1 MFTGIIESIAKVEDI
16 KNDKGNLQI
25 TYKSSIAK
33 ELKVDQ
39 SVCHDGAC
47 LTIIETNGDHYTVD
61 AIAETISRT
70 NLADLKIGD
79 GVNIERSMAVNSRFD
94 GHIVQGHIDEVG
106 VCKSITENGGSWVF
120 EFEHSG
126 KNITV
131 EKGSI
136 TVNGVSLTI
145 VKSQETLLSVAIIP
159 YTYNNTNFCELKVGS
174 KVNLEFDILGK
185 YISKLINPSNSIFLF
200 KLFIIISNHLSSL
213 SLSTFRIF
221 VKY

>member
-106 VCKSITENGGSWVF
+106 VCKSISENKGSWVF

-185 YISKLINPSNSIFLF
+185 YISKLIKNN
-200 KLFIIISNHLSSL
+200 KTH
-213 SLSTFRIF
+213 
-221 VKY
+221 

>member
-106 VCKSITENGGSWVF
+106 VCNSISENGGSWVF

-145 VKSQETLLSVAIIP
+145 VKSEETLLSVAIIP

-185 YISKLINPSNSIFLF
+185 YISKLIKNNKTL
-200 KLFIIISNHLSSL
+200 
-213 SLSTFRIF
+213 
-221 VKY
+221 

>member
-145 VKSQETLLSVAIIP
+145 VKSEETLLSVAIIP

-185 YISKLINPSNSIFLF
+185 YISKLIKNNKIL
-200 KLFIIISNHLSSL
+200 
-213 SLSTFRIF
+213 
-221 VKY
+221 

>member
-1 MFTGIIESIAKVEDI
+1 MFTGIIESLAKVEDI
-16 KNDKGNLQI
+16 KKDKSNLQI

-47 LTIIETNGDHYTVD
+47 LTIVKTDGDHYTVD
-61 AIAETISRT
+61 AIEETISRT
-70 NLADLKIGD
+70 NLGDLKIGD
-79 GVNIERSMAVNSRFD
+79 SVNLERSMSVNSRFD

-106 VCKSITENGGSWVF
+106 ICKNVTESEGSWVF

-136 TVNGVSLTI
+136 TVNGVSLTVVGSKENI
-145 VKSQETLLSVAIIP
+145 VSVAIIP
-159 YTYNNTNFCELKVGS
+159 YTFNNTNFCELKVGS

-185 YISKLINPSNSIFLF
+185 YISKLIKNN
-200 KLFIIISNHLSSL
+200 K
-213 SLSTFRIF
+213 TF
-221 VKY
+221 

>member
-1 MFTGIIESIAKVEDI
+1 MFTGIIESLAKVEDI
-16 KNDKGNLQI
+16 KKDKSNLQI

-39 SVCHDGAC
+39 SVCHNGAC
-47 LTIIETNGDHYTVD
+47 LTIIKTDGDHYTVD

-70 NLADLKIGD
+70 NLGDLKIGD
-79 GVNIERSMAVNSRFD
+79 SVNLERSMSVNSRFD

-106 VCKSITENGGSWVF
+106 ICKNVTQSEGSWVF

-136 TVNGVSLTI
+136 TVNGVSLT
-145 VKSQETLLSVAIIP
+145 VVGSKENLVSVAIIP
-159 YTYNNTNFCELKVGS
+159 YTFNNTNFCELKVGS

-185 YISKLINPSNSIFLF
+185 YISKLIKNN
-200 KLFIIISNHLSSL
+200 K
-213 SLSTFRIF
+213 TF
-221 VKY
+221 

>member
-106 VCKSITENGGSWVF
+106 VCKSISETRGSWVF

-185 YISKLINPSNSIFLF
+185 YISKLIEKNKPL
-200 KLFIIISNHLSSL
+200 
-213 SLSTFRIF
+213 
-221 VKY
+221 

>member
-33 ELKVDQ
+33 KLKVDQ

-185 YISKLINPSNSIFLF
+185 YISKLIKNNKIL
-200 KLFIIISNHLSSL
+200 
-213 SLSTFRIF
+213 
-221 VKY
+221 

>member
-145 VKSQETLLSVAIIP
+145 VKSHETLLSVAIIP

-185 YISKLINPSNSIFLF
+185 YISKLIKNNKTL
-200 KLFIIISNHLSSL
+200 
-213 SLSTFRIF
+213 
-221 VKY
+221 

>member
-159 YTYNNTNFCELKVGS
+159 YTYNNTNFCELKVDS

-185 YISKLINPSNSIFLF
+185 YISKLIKNNKTL
-200 KLFIIISNHLSSL
+200 
-213 SLSTFRIF
+213 
-221 VKY
+221 

>member
-106 VCKSITENGGSWVF
+106 VCKSISEDRGSWVF

-185 YISKLINPSNSIFLF
+185 YISKLIKNN
-200 KLFIIISNHLSSL
+200 KTH
-213 SLSTFRIF
+213 
-221 VKY
+221 

>member
-106 VCKSITENGGSWVF
+106 VCKSISENRGSWVF

-185 YISKLINPSNSIFLF
+185 YISKLIKNN
-200 KLFIIISNHLSSL
+200 KTH
-213 SLSTFRIF
+213 
-221 VKY
+221 

>member
-94 GHIVQGHIDEVG
+94 GHVVQGHIDEVG

-185 YISKLINPSNSIFLF
+185 YISKLIKNNKTL
-200 KLFIIISNHLSSL
+200 
-213 SLSTFRIF
+213 
-221 VKY
+221 

>member
-185 YISKLINPSNSIFLF
+185 YISKLIKKNKIL
-200 KLFIIISNHLSSL
+200 
-213 SLSTFRIF
+213 
-221 VKY
+221 

>member
-25 TYKSSIAK
+25 TYKSSITK

-106 VCKSITENGGSWVF
+106 VCKSISENRGSWVF

-159 YTYNNTNFCELKVGS
+159 YTFNNTNFCELKVGS

-185 YISKLINPSNSIFLF
+185 YISKLIKNN
-200 KLFIIISNHLSSL
+200 KTH
-213 SLSTFRIF
+213 
-221 VKY
+221 

>member
-47 LTIIETNGDHYTVD
+47 LTIVETNGDHYTVD

-185 YISKLINPSNSIFLF
+185 YISKLIEKNKPL
-200 KLFIIISNHLSSL
+200 
-213 SLSTFRIF
+213 
-221 VKY
+221 

>member
-106 VCKSITENGGSWVF
+106 VCKSITENGGSWIF

-185 YISKLINPSNSIFLF
+185 YISKLIKNNIT
-200 KLFIIISNHLSSL
+200 H
-213 SLSTFRIF
+213 
-221 VKY
+221 

>member
-106 VCKSITENGGSWVF
+106 VCKSITENGGSWIF

-136 TVNGVSLTI
+136 TVNGVSLTV

-185 YISKLINPSNSIFLF
+185 YISKLIKNNKTL
-200 KLFIIISNHLSSL
+200 
-213 SLSTFRIF
+213 
-221 VKY
+221 

>member
-106 VCKSITENGGSWVF
+106 VCKSISENGGSWVF

-185 YISKLINPSNSIFLF
+185 YISKLVNNNKTL
-200 KLFIIISNHLSSL
+200 
-213 SLSTFRIF
+213 
-221 VKY
+221 

>member
-106 VCKSITENGGSWVF
+106 LCKSITENGGSWIF

-174 KVNLEFDILGK
+174 QVNLEFDILGK
-185 YISKLINPSNSIFLF
+185 YISKLIKNN
-200 KLFIIISNHLSSL
+200 KTH
-213 SLSTFRIF
+213 
-221 VKY
+221 

>member
-1 MFTGIIESIAKVEDI
+1 MFTGIIESIAIVEDI

-106 VCKSITENGGSWVF
+106 VCKSITENGGSWIF

-185 YISKLINPSNSIFLF
+185 YISKLIKNNKTL
-200 KLFIIISNHLSSL
+200 
-213 SLSTFRIF
+213 
-221 VKY
+221 